1 MQTNHNITLFRCNA
15 MAKMYKPLFYF
26 STLIILTL
34 IDACESNPIVTTK
47 FGQIKGFAGKHD
59 DLEYET
65 FLGIPFAEPPLG
77 HLRFQLPQ
85 PFNSTWTTPYE
96 AMDYGNGCSQTP
108 STENNF
114 NTSEDC
120 LYLNIWRPVLKGASN
135 GTELLPVMYYLHG
148 SGYTVGS
155 GRFSHMLAATQKI
168 IFVSSNYR
176 LGALGFAYGSHTSM
190 PGNLGIYDA
199 LTVLRWIRDNIRS
212 FGGDPNRVTL
222 AGQSAGSQI
231 VSILAT
237 LPDKFDSQSL
247 FSRLIMMSGASTS
260 QLQADSASVAL
271 SKTRL
276 LASKVNCLS
285 QVDQFGSNELSD
297 ETISCLKKVDAKDLV
312 KVQNSYDIKVL
323 GASEL
328 MVSLPVYGTELIP
341 DEPMINHARQIESVK
356 GKPMLFGS
364 EQDEASM
371 SSSFDGIFTL
381 NDAYK
386 FTKERISFAI
396 KNITNDQFDAIYA
409 LYFADA
415 DPSSPYDIRSRC
427 VNLGSDMNFRCPS
440 LILAELFSQKNPD
453 IYFYLNSYVGKKLA
467 ENAGRLYGTKH
478 NDDIE
483 FASGNPILNHEAYT
497 DKDRKFSKLFLDL
510 FGNFTKGLKFDDWPS
525 IAVDM
530 NDYEYP
536 PIIKKLTLPPTNML
550 YHGQQFCMKWAE
562 LLNYSFPPEI
572 SD

>member
-1 MQTNHNITLFRCNA
+1 
-15 MAKMYKPLFYF
+15 MYQLLFY
-26 STLIILTL
+26 TLTL
-34 IDACESNPIVTTK
+34 LFLTPNSICKTKPIVTTK
-47 FGQIKGFAGKHD
+47 FGQIKGLAGKHG
-59 DLEYET
+59 DLKYEA

-96 AMDYGNGCSQTP
+96 AVNYGNGCSQKP
-108 STENNF
+108 STKNNF

-120 LYLNIWRPVLKGASN
+120 LYLNIYRPVLEGESN
-135 GTELLPVMYYLHG
+135 GTDLLPVMYFVHG

-155 GRFSHMLAATQKI
+155 GRSSYMLAATQKI
-168 IFVSSNYR
+168 IYVSSNYR
-176 LGALGFAYGSHTSM
+176 LGALGFAHGSSTSM

-222 AGQSAGSQI
+222 TGQSAGSKI

-237 LPDKFDSQSL
+237 LPDKFESQSL
-247 FSRLIMMSGASTS
+247 FSRLIMMSGAATN
-260 QLQADSASVAL
+260 QMHADHASAAL

-285 QVDQFGSNELSD
+285 HVDQFESSNELSD
-297 ETISCLKKVDAKDLV
+297 ETVNCLKKVDAKDLV
-312 KVQNSYDIKVL
+312 KAQHSNDIKAV
-323 GASEL
+323 GCSEITIF
-328 MVSLPVYGTELIP
+328 LPVYGTELIP
-341 DEPMINHARQIESVK
+341 DQPMINHAKQIGSIK
-356 GKPMLFGS
+356 DKPMLFGS

-371 SSSFDGIFTL
+371 MSSVDGIFTL
-381 NDAYK
+381 KDAYK
-386 FTKERISFAI
+386 FTKKRISFAI
-396 KNITNDQFDAIYA
+396 KNITNDRIDEIYK

-427 VNLGSDMNFRCPS
+427 AKLGSDMNYRCPS
-440 LILAELFSQKNPD
+440 LILAEFFSQKNPN
-453 IYFYLNSYVGKKLA
+453 IHFYLNSYVGEKSA
-467 ENAGRLYGTKH
+467 ENSGRLYGTKH
-478 NDDIE
+478 GDDIS

-497 DKDRKFSKLFLDL
+497 DNDRRFSKLFLDL

-536 PIIKKLTLPPTNML
+536 QIIKKLTLPPTNML
-550 YHGQQFCMKWAE
+550 YHDQQICMKWAE
-562 LLNYSFPPEI
+562 LLNYSIPPEI